1 MVENFSKMIT
11 WKFKNMKT
19 SEKIKEIAF
28 NQIKKEKQELIKSLD
43 YRVKKI
49 SVYLDNQPVY
59 RDINILDTKLNNS
72 LRIWITSEGLIHFA
86 IIGSAAKDGQ
96 WEELFINK
104 PSIGKKI
111 FDLVGKFYAD

>member
-1 MVENFSKMIT
+1 MVENFLKMIIG
-11 WKFKNMKT
+11 KRLNMKT

-28 NQIKKEKQELIKSLD
+28 NQIEKEKQELIQSLD
-43 YRVKKI
+43 YRIRKTSVHLDGQ
-49 SVYLDNQPVY
+49 SVYREV
-59 RDINILDTKLNNS
+59 NILDTKSNNS
-72 LRIWITSEGLIHFA
+72 LRIWVTSEGLVHFA
-86 IIGSAAKDGQ
+86 IIGSTAKDGQ